1 MFHRYLPLTLVV
13 ALVAACG
20 RSGNERGA
28 ADSAAAA
35 RGATPPDTTPPP
47 ETPPESTSTAASDSS
62 AGRKPRPS
70 KSGVTDTGY
79 REPRESLRVKPPER
93 RPNYPPLKHPLSN
106 PDSTTKRDTTGSG

>member
-20 RSGNERGA
+20 RSGNE
-28 ADSAAAA
+28 